1 MGYWLDSLLLRI
13 KTGGLGVLYHH
24 WTGPKHELCSDAS
37 QFVKYHPRECKFFN
51 GRSVDKKAPFFE
63 TDVRSTNSV

>member
-63 TDVRSTNSV
+63 TDV